1 MRAMF
6 LIIAAVMLSA
16 QSDPVLVPEV
26 SQHEVQVRQGFTGT
40 ELLLFGAVLDPAG
53 RAGQGYDIVVVLK
66 GPSEPVRLREKE
78 RFAGV
83 WVNAE
88 SSDFRS
94 VPSFFAVSSS
104 SPIARIVDE
113 KTAAIYEFGTRYIQ
127 LSPSGS
133 INPDEQLRFAEGLVD
148 LKQRQ
153 GLYKEDMSGVQ
164 INENVLYQA
173 RISLP
178 SNVTTGTYTAETFAV
193 TQGRVI
199 ASAVSEVEVRKVGFE
214 RFVELSANDYG
225 LIYGLVAVLLSVGMG
240 WGAGRLFARL

>member
-1 MRAMF
+1 MGQR
-6 LIIAAVMLSA
+6 
-16 QSDPVLVPEV
+16 DPVLVPEV

-66 GPSEPVRLREKE
+66 GPAEPIRLREKE

-83 WVNAE
+83 WVNAQ
-88 SSDFRS
+88 SNDFRS
-94 VPSFFAVSSS
+94 VPSFFAVASSRPVS
-104 SPIARIVDE
+104 DIVDD
-113 KTAAIYEFGTRYIQ
+113 KTAAIYEFGTRNIQ

-133 INPDEQLRFAEGLVD
+133 IDPAQQQRFARGLVD

-153 GLYKEDMSGVQ
+153 GLYKEDMRGVQ
-164 INENVLYQA
+164 ITQNVLYQA
-173 RISLP
+173 RIELP

-199 ASAVSEVEVRKVGFE
+199 ASAVAEVEVRKVGME
-214 RFVELSANDYG
+214 RQVEYYSQNFGLGYG
-225 LIYGLVAVLLSVGMG
+225 LIAVLLSVVMG